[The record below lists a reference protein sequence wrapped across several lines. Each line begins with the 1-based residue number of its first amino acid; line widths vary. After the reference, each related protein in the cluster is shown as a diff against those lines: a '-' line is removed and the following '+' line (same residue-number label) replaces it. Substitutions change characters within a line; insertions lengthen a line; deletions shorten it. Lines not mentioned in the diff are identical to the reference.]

1 MFDDYKKKKPKKK
14 RKKKK
19 KHEER
24 KQSEIEAIMIH
35 KKEKGI
41 WHILFIATA
50 NKSNSFKKKKL

>member
-14 RKKKK
+14 EKKKQ

-41 WHILFIATA
+41 WHL
-50 NKSNSFKKKKL
+50 LLCL